1 MSIYI
6 ILMASTTM
14 LLAAYIGI
22 VVYRIKNNQVTT
34 SRLLNVIFSFCLIAS
49 KAYLQTT
56 KGFGIMSAVGQSVG
70 FVYAFIV
77 PAIIVVFLV
86 NKFKFNSEEFFSSWF
101 FTQICCL
108 FVIATH

>member
-34 SRLLNVIFSFCLIAS
+34 SRLLNVIFSFCLIAF